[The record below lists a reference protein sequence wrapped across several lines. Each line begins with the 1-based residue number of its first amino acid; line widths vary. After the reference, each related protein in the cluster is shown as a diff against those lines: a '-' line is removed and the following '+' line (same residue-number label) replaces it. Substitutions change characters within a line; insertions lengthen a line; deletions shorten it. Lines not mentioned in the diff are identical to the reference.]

1 MIFRVNVTRWKRAE
15 ISKVT
20 FVFQTFIVLEMGR
33 LYATIMST
41 HRAERQNHGGGRY
54 TRHQAVGM
62 LICTV
67 LACSHIPPIWIDNKY
82 ITSTDPR
89 RGC

>member
-1 MIFRVNVTRWKRAE
+1 MIFRVNVTRWERAE

-54 TRHQAVGM
+54 TRHRAVGM

-67 LACSHIPPIWIDNKY
+67 LPSSHKPPI
-82 ITSTDPR
+82 
-89 RGC
+89 

>member
-1 MIFRVNVTRWKRAE
+1 
-15 ISKVT
+15 
-20 FVFQTFIVLEMGR
+20 
-33 LYATIMST
+33 MST

-67 LACSHIPPIWIDNKY
+67 LACSHKPPIWIDNKY